1 MLSVIFYTFLSI
13 RLQLLAK
20 NYGMRHWQTDSH
32 DLERS
37 VPFIDESFTLKAYDE
52 LEKSLYF

>member
-1 MLSVIFYTFLSI
+1 
-13 RLQLLAK
+13 
-20 NYGMRHWQTDSH
+20 MRHWQTDSD